1 MLSNNSEVFFTKSP
15 YLWYFGS
22 KISFINLLFFIIF
35 SSSSLINYYQMCFY
49 LVYWKNILLVKCY
62 FILFDDHSVYCFTLY
77 WYFWDWEI
85 WFETNLLPLYSN
97 CIILVP
103 ADSSAISDLLII
115 KLLLWN
121 WFWVWKWF

>member
-15 YLWYFGS
+15 YLRYFGS

-35 SSSSLINYYQMCFY
+35 YSSSLINYYQMCFY

-62 FILFDDHSVYCFTLY
+62 FISFDDHSVYCFTLY

-85 WFETNLLPLYSN
+85 WFKTNLLPLYSN

-103 ADSSAISDLLII
+103 KDSSAISDLLII
-115 KLLLWN
+115 KLLLWY